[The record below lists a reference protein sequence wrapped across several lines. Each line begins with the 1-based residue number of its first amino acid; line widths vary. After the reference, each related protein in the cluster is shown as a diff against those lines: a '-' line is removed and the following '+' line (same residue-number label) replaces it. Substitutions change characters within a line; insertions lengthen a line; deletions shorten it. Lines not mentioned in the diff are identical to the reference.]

1 MGRRVVGGGVGS
13 MMLMGDSVGNE
24 VVGVIVGDSVG
35 SMVVMG
41 AYVTNSVGA
50 SEVGTSETV
59 GDSDVG
65 DPDVGDPEVGDPDVG
80 DPVVCTTTGGL
91 VAAIGGLVGSI
102 IIGGEVLG
110 STLFL
115 SDGGYVVAT
124 KVGADVLGLLE
135 IVGP

>member
-13 MMLMGDSVGNE
+13 IMMMGDSVGNE
-24 VVGVIVGDSVG
+24 VVGVIIGDSVG
-35 SMVVMG
+35 SMVMG

-59 GDSDVG
+59 GV
-65 DPDVGDPEVGDPDVG
+65 PDVGDSEVG
-80 DPVVCTTTGGL
+80 DPVVCTTTGGW

-102 IIGGEVLG
+102 IIGGVVLG

-124 KVGADVLGLLE
+124 EVGADVLGLLE
-135 IVGP
+135 IVGQ

>member
-13 MMLMGDSVGNE
+13 IMMMGDSVGNE
-24 VVGVIVGDSVG
+24 VVGVIIGDSVG
-35 SMVVMG
+35 SMVMG

-59 GDSDVG
+59 GV
-65 DPDVGDPEVGDPDVG
+65 PDVGDSEVGDPDVG
-80 DPVVCTTTGGL
+80 DPVVRTTTGGL

-102 IIGGEVLG
+102 IIGGEVIG

-124 KVGADVLGLLE
+124 EVGADMLLGLLE
-135 IVGP
+135 IVGQ

>member
-13 MMLMGDSVGNE
+13 IMMMGDSVGNE
-24 VVGVIVGDSVG
+24 VVGVIIGDSVG
-35 SMVVMG
+35 SMVMG

-59 GDSDVG
+59 GV
-65 DPDVGDPEVGDPDVG
+65 PDVGDSEVG

-102 IIGGEVLG
+102 IIGGEVIG

-124 KVGADVLGLLE
+124 EVGADVLLGLLE
-135 IVGP
+135 IVGQ

>member
-13 MMLMGDSVGNE
+13 IMMMGDSVGNE
-24 VVGVIVGDSVG
+24 VVGVIIGDSVG
-35 SMVVMG
+35 SMVMG

-65 DPDVGDPEVGDPDVG
+65 DPDVGDPEVGDTDVG

-91 VAAIGGLVGSI
+91 VAAIGGLVGSM
-102 IIGGEVLG
+102 IIGGVVLG

-124 KVGADVLGLLE
+124 EVGADVLGLLE
-135 IVGP
+135 IVGQ

>member
-1 MGRRVVGGGVGS
+1 
-13 MMLMGDSVGNE
+13 MMMGDSVGNE
-24 VVGVIVGDSVG
+24 VVGVIIGDSVG
-35 SMVVMG
+35 SMVMG

-59 GDSDVG
+59 GV
-65 DPDVGDPEVGDPDVG
+65 PDVGDSEVGDPDVG

-102 IIGGEVLG
+102 IIGGVVLG

-124 KVGADVLGLLE
+124 EVGADVLGLLE
-135 IVGP
+135 IVGQ

>member
-13 MMLMGDSVGNE
+13 IMMMGDSVGNE
-24 VVGVIVGDSVG
+24 VVGVIIGDSVG
-35 SMVVMG
+35 SMVMG

-59 GDSDVG
+59 GV
-65 DPDVGDPEVGDPDVG
+65 PDVGDSEVGDPDVG

-124 KVGADVLGLLE
+124 EVGADVLGLLE
-135 IVGP
+135 IVGQ

>member
-13 MMLMGDSVGNE
+13 IMMMGDSVGNE
-24 VVGVIVGDSVG
+24 VVGVIIGDSVG
-35 SMVVMG
+35 SMVMG

-65 DPDVGDPEVGDPDVG
+65 DPEVGDPDVG
-80 DPVVCTTTGGL
+80 DPVICTTTGGL
-91 VAAIGGLVGSI
+91 VATIGGLVGSI

-124 KVGADVLGLLE
+124 EVGADVLGLLE